1 MKIESEIFVE
11 YNDNNLEHVL
21 AGPDYGQPWGDGWDG
36 ENSLESIL
44 AKRYILKNFDILF
57 FLST

>member
-21 AGPDYGQPWGDGWDG
+21 AGPNYGQPWGDGWDG

-57 FLST
+57 S